1 MRKTKTLLLF
11 LLTVLIFGCYSPI
24 LSSCNLDDNPPISH
38 IEPSI
43 EILNGSEAEL
53 EVGETL
59 QLSISTKNL
68 KNGVAYESSNVF
80 IASVSSAGLITA
92 LSSGQTTIKAFSDDV
107 FDEISITVDEPVV
120 ELKPTLKITT
130 EGPLTISLYQA
141 ASIRFEVENYDREIY
156 VSNSNPNV
164 VGVMGQYP
172 SAIMVNGLSYGTST
186 ITLLL
191 DDGTKASIDVIV
203 EPDAVSSLAIEVS
216 KTEIRVDDIASLR
229 ILVSPTE
236 YYSSVKINILEGE
249 DCIEIEG
256 STIFGRKSGTA
267 KIQAEC
273 DGFYSNI
280 VELSIFDF
288 NISMTSNSVLVG
300 DYERVSIANYDGQQ
314 IANLNWQI
322 DDEEIISLQY
332 SPMGDLYVSGLKEG
346 KTSFHLFDD
355 NGFISNKLQIEVI
368 GGNPY
373 TGISKEEFYSNYT
386 RSTSYT
392 DAMYRTECHFMSGL
406 IEVPDQEPTIDSYQP
421 EINGKL
427 IHNSETNYSNKGN
440 TYTVV
445 DSYGNDAFEIYYG
458 AAYASLEEVA
468 AYIYAWGDIPVNY
481 VENKSESPLR
491 SPWGEYLR
499 LNNSQFTG
507 DVDKYPYE
515 PELPDIYGI
524 GDGNLLYYE
533 IDIGTTGTDCDP
545 DFPNYIYNDGYSITR
560 GAARIVYSRYYAD
573 TMELVNPEDRY
584 VFYTYN
590 HYNDFQEYLNYE
602 NGWGEMFGNITGG
615 GVISSLNPNECNPTP
630 YVETVRDRL
639 S

>member
-1 MRKTKTLLLF
+1 MKKTKVSLLF
-11 LLTVLIFGCYSPI
+11 LLAMFVFGCCSPL
-24 LSSCNLDDNPPISH
+24 LSSCNFDDGPPISH

-53 EVGETL
+53 EVGQTL
-59 QLSISTKNL
+59 QLSISVKNL
-68 KNGVAYESSNVF
+68 ENDVAYESSDVS
-80 IASVSSAGLITA
+80 IASVSNNGLIAA
-92 LSSGQTTIKAFSDDV
+92 LSSGQTSIKAYSDDV
-107 FDEISITVDEPVV
+107 FDEISITVVEPIVV
-120 ELKPTLKITT
+120 VKPTLKITT

-141 ASIRFEVENYDREIY
+141 VSIYFEVENYDGEIY

-164 VGVMGQYP
+164 VGVIGQYP
-172 SAIMVNGLSYGTST
+172 SAIMVNGLSYGIST

-203 EPDAVSSLAIEVS
+203 EPDAVSSLAIELS

-229 ILVSPTE
+229 ILVTPAE
-236 YYSSVKINILEGE
+236 YYSDVKINILEGD

-256 STIFGRKSGTA
+256 STIFARKSGTA

-280 VELSIFDF
+280 IEISIFDF

-300 DYERVSIANYDGQQ
+300 DHERVSIANYEGQQ
-314 IANLNWQI
+314 ISNLNWQI

-332 SPMGDLYVSGLKEG
+332 SPMGDLYVNGLKEG
-346 KTSFHLFDD
+346 ETSFHLFDD
-355 NGFISNKLQIEVI
+355 NGFVSNKLQVEVI

-373 TGISKEEFYSNYT
+373 TEISKEEFYSNYT

-392 DAMYRTECHFMSGL
+392 DAMYRTECHLMSGL
-406 IEVPDQEPTIDSYQP
+406 IEVPDQEPTIATNQP

-445 DSYGNDAFEIYYG
+445 DSHGNDAFEIYYG
-458 AAYASLEEVA
+458 AAYTSLEEVA
-468 AYIYAWGDIPVNY
+468 AYIYAWGNVPVNY
-481 VENKSESPLR
+481 AEDKYTSPLD

-499 LNNSQFTG
+499 LNNSQFIG
-507 DVDKYPYE
+507 DVDSYPYQPVL
-515 PELPDIYGI
+515 PEIYGV
-524 GDGNLLYYE
+524 DGNLVYYE
-533 IDIGTTGTDCDP
+533 VDIGTTGTDCDP
-545 DFPNYIYNDGYSITR
+545 NYPDELYNDGYEISR

-573 TMELVNPEDRY
+573 TWEEVRPEDRY

-602 NGWGEMFGNITGG
+602 NGWGEIFGNITGG
-615 GVISSLNPNECNPTP
+615 GTISSKDPNQCNPTP
-630 YVETVRDRL
+630 YVETVRYRL
-639 S
+639 P